1 MRYLSTRPGR
11 RRRAPGEYCTLMTA
25 SVPRWML
32 DEVERVAEAAG
43 VSRSRVVVT
52 ALGMIVGRG
61 MGEEEVGEAVKQ
73 LRESS

>member
-1 MRYLSTRPGR
+1 
-11 RRRAPGEYCTLMTA
+11 
-25 SVPRWML
+25 ML